1 MCERVCIN
9 NIARKRRYYMASII
23 NKTGKFFIIILAVL
37 VGSACSTAY
46 YINKKEFSNCQ
57 PKNIGIVIGHDL
69 SVKATMSGGEE
80 FLLGFTFGLSGVAG
94 LIVDNSLSRKY
105 YPEFLQQINDMVS
118 ERINQQMLGKGYTI
132 SLLKTKPKQ
141 WHFSENQSNKK
152 EVFPN
157 LIKTYELEPDIAR
170 FDAILFFEYWLQGR
184 LPGRLLEHTKLET
197 LNIENMQLRYVKSKI
212 FVYDTK
218 SGKRLYYDLIQRGYS
233 STSEKTVFNALD
245 TIVNLESM
253 PK

>member
-1 MCERVCIN
+1 M
-9 NIARKRRYYMASII
+9 
-23 NKTGKFFIIILAVL
+23 NKAGKFFIIILALL
-37 VGSACSTAY
+37 VSSACSTAY

-57 PKNIGIVIGHDL
+57 PKNIGIVIGHDI

-80 FLLGFTFGLSGVAG
+80 VLLGFTFGLAGVVG
-94 LIVDNSLSRKY
+94 KIVDDSFSKKY
-105 YPEFLQQINDMVS
+105 YPEFLQQINDMVF
-118 ERINQQMLGKGYTI
+118 ERAQRQMLEKGYTI
-132 SLLKTKPKQ
+132 SLLRTQAKE
-141 WHFSENQSNKK
+141 WHFSENTSNKK

-157 LIKTYELEPDIAR
+157 LVKTYELEADVTR

-197 LNIENMQLRYVKSKI
+197 LNLENMKLSYAKSKI

-218 SGKRLYYDLIQRGYS
+218 SGKRLYFDLIQRGYS
-233 STSEKTVFNALD
+233 SMTEKTVFNALD
-245 TIVNLESM
+245 TIVNLEQI